1 MIRPPALHPGDKI
14 GIIAPG
20 RKVSLSDV
28 EVAINL
34 FKTWQLD
41 VVLAN
46 NLFSSGHS
54 YMAGTDD
61 QRRDDFQSMLDDPAV
76 KAIVSARG
84 GYGSSRILDQL
95 DFSRFQKNP
104 KWIAGFSD
112 ITAIHL
118 KLFTLGYQSI
128 HATMPILFSKA
139 TSAESV
145 TSLKN
150 VLFGAPA
157 SLQAEFFSGNRTG
170 KSEGQIVG
178 GNLSLIVDALGTA
191 SEPDTDGKILV
202 IEEVEE
208 YLYKMDRMIT
218 HLKRAGKL
226 KNLAGLVVG
235 HMTNILDC
243 ELSFGETVEDIVRY
257 HTKEYTFPVAF
268 RFPTGHENPNLAW
281 IHGGQAQLEVTPE
294 ISRLSFLQPL

>member
-14 GIIAPG
+14 GIVAPG

-28 EVAINL
+28 DVAINL

-46 NLFSSGHS
+46 NLFSNGHS
-54 YMAGTDD
+54 YLAGTDD
-61 QRRDDFQSMLDDPAV
+61 QRRDDFQSMLDDPTV

-84 GYGSSRILDQL
+84 GYGSSRILDNL
-95 DFSRFQKNP
+95 DFTRFQKDP

-112 ITAIHL
+112 ITAVHL
-118 KLFTLGYQSI
+118 KLFTLGYESI

-139 TSAESV
+139 GSADSV

-157 SLQAEFFSGNRTG
+157 PLEAKFFSYNRTG
-170 KSEGQIVG
+170 KSEAQVVG

-208 YLYKMDRMIT
+208 YLYKMDRMII

-226 KNLAGLVVG
+226 KNLAGLLVG
-235 HMTNILDC
+235 HMTNILDS
-243 ELSFGETVEDIVRY
+243 ELSFGETVEDIIRH
-257 HTKEYTFPVAF
+257 HTSEYTYPVAF

-281 IHGGQAQLEVTPE
+281 IHGGRAQLEVTPK
-294 ISRLSFLQPL
+294 ISRLSFL

>member
-1 MIRPPALHPGDKI
+1 MIRPPTLHPGDKI

-20 RKVSLSDV
+20 RRVSLSDV
-28 EVAINL
+28 DVAIDL

-46 NLFSSGHS
+46 NLFSNGHS
-54 YMAGTDD
+54 YLAGTDD
-61 QRRDDFQSMLDDPAV
+61 QRRDDFQSMLDDHTV

-84 GYGSSRILDQL
+84 GYGSSRILDSL
-95 DFSRFQKNP
+95 DFTRFQKNP

-112 ITAIHL
+112 ITAVHL
-118 KLFTLGYQSI
+118 KLFNLGYESI

-139 TSAESV
+139 GSAESV

-150 VLFGAPA
+150 VLLGTPAPLEA
-157 SLQAEFFSGNRTG
+157 KFFSYNRTG
-170 KSEGQIVG
+170 RSEAQVVG

-226 KNLAGLVVG
+226 KNLAGLLVG
-235 HMTNILDC
+235 HMTNILDS
-243 ELSFGETVEDIVRY
+243 ELSFGETVEDIIHY
-257 HTKEYTFPVAF
+257 HTREYTFPVAF

-294 ISRLSFLQPL
+294 ISRLSFH